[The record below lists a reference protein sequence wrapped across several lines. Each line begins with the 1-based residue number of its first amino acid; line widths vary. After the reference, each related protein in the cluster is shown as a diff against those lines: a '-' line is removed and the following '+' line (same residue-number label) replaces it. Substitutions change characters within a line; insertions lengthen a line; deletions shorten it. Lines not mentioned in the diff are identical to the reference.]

1 MKHWMSLALILVFSP
16 LAWTS
21 TNAVVEENLYL
32 QYQSEIQTDDSL
44 KSVKLAPGITSF
56 SQKLFV
62 DALED
67 LLAAGSVEAEK
78 TLTSV
83 SSIHYDLVERLRLE
97 ILKIKHGQTTVLPRS
112 LVNEVSNELKKTY
125 PNVQVIYVLAVYEVE
140 LENAGH
146 SDLIEEAKLHSEYA
160 NISGTTDS
168 IREISPEIIRDV
180 VNNTPSVTT
189 YMNGEYVNSIKLFM
203 FCRDNRIYPCLMIMK
218 DINGNLVRN
227 TDGTL
232 WSHRSLASAKTGL
245 PSYSRNGNT
254 PAGVLTI
261 DSVMPVADQQISYG
275 KNRRMILNFVPK
287 SADETLLKSLLPA
300 SSYNNEWWQAGV
312 TARDI
317 GRNLLRIHGTGKINT
332 DPNTPYFPYM
342 RTSGCIAQKENTY
355 NGVVYNDQRILL
367 DAVMA
372 ALGLAP
378 KFENE
383 VQVKGVLYIMEMDEV
398 AAQVELADLNAIGI
412 L

>member
-21 TNAVVEENLYL
+21 TSAVVEENLYL
-32 QYQSEIQTDDSL
+32 QYQYEIQTDESL
-44 KSVKLAPGITSF
+44 KSSKLAPGITSF

-67 LLAAGSVEAEK
+67 LLASGSEEAEK
-78 TLTSV
+78 TLSSV
-83 SSIHYDLVERLRLE
+83 SAIHYDLVEKLRLE
-97 ILKIKHGQTTVLPRS
+97 ILKIKYGRTTALPRS
-112 LVNEVSNELKKTY
+112 LVNEVSSELKKIS
-125 PNVQVIYVLAVYEVE
+125 PNLQVIYVIAIYEVE

-146 SDLIEEAKLHSEYA
+146 SDLIEEAKLHSEYL
-160 NISGTTDS
+160 NISESTDR
-168 IREISPEIIRDV
+168 IGEISPEIIGDV
-180 VNNTPSVTT
+180 VYNTPNIST

-218 DINGNLVRN
+218 DIDGNLVRN

-232 WSHRSLASAKTGL
+232 WNHRSLASAKTGL

-254 PAGVLTI
+254 PAGILTI
-261 DSVMPVADQQISYG
+261 DSVMPTADQQISFG
-275 KNRRMILNFVPK
+275 KNRRMILNFIPK
-287 SADETLLKSLLPA
+287 SVGEKLYKSLLPA
-300 SSYNNEWWQAGV
+300 SSFNNEWWQPSV
-312 TARDI
+312 TARDV

-332 DPNTPYFPYM
+332 DPNTPYFPFM

-355 NGVVYNDQRILL
+355 DGVVYNDQRVLL

-372 ALGLAP
+372 ALGLAA

-383 VQVKGVLYIMEMDEV
+383 VQIKGLLYIMEMDEV

>member
-16 LAWTS
+16 LAWTG

-44 KSVKLAPGITSF
+44 KSAKLAPGMTSF

-67 LLAAGSVEAEK
+67 LLASGSEEAEK
-78 TLTSV
+78 TLSSV
-83 SSIHYDLVERLRLE
+83 SAIHYDLVEKLRLE
-97 ILKIKHGQTTVLPRS
+97 ILKIKYGRTTALPRS
-112 LVNEVSNELKKTY
+112 LVNEVSSELKKIS
-125 PNVQVIYVLAVYEVE
+125 PNLQVIYVIAIYEVE

-146 SDLIEEAKLHSEYA
+146 SDLIEEAKLHSEYL
-160 NISGTTDS
+160 NISESTDR
-168 IREISPEIIRDV
+168 IGEISPEIIGDV
-180 VNNTPSVTT
+180 VYNTPNIST

-218 DINGNLVRN
+218 DIDGNLVRN

-232 WSHRSLASAKTGL
+232 WNHRSLASAKTGL

-254 PAGVLTI
+254 PAGILTI
-261 DSVMPVADQQISYG
+261 DSVMPTADQQISFG
-275 KNRRMILNFVPK
+275 KNRRMILNFIPK
-287 SADETLLKSLLPA
+287 SAGEKLHKSLLPA
-300 SSYNNEWWQAGV
+300 SSFNNEWWQPSV
-312 TARDI
+312 TARDV

-332 DPNTPYFPYM
+332 DPNTPYFPFM

-355 NGVVYNDQRILL
+355 DGVVYNDQRVLL
-367 DAVMA
+367 DAMMA

-383 VQVKGVLYIMEMDEV
+383 VQIKGLLYIMEMDEV

>member
-1 MKHWMSLALILVFSP
+1 LVFSP

-21 TNAVVEENLYL
+21 TTAVVEENLYL
-32 QYQSEIQTDDSL
+32 QYQSEIQTDASL
-44 KSVKLAPGITSF
+44 KSAQLAPGMTSF
-56 SQKLFV
+56 AQKLFV

-67 LLAAGSVEAEK
+67 LLASGSIEAGK
-78 TLTSV
+78 TLSSV
-83 SSIHYDLVERLRLE
+83 SAIHYDLVEKLRLE
-97 ILKIKHGQTTVLPRS
+97 ILKIKYGETTVLPRT
-112 LVNEVSNELKKTY
+112 LVNEVSNELKKTA
-125 PNVQVIYVLAVYEVE
+125 PNLQVIYVIAVYEKE
-140 LENAGH
+140 LEDAGH
-146 SDLIEEAKLHSEYA
+146 TELIEQAKLHSEYL
-160 NISGTTDS
+160 NISEERDG
-168 IREISPEIIRDV
+168 IREISPDIIRDV

-189 YMNGEYVNSIKLFM
+189 YMNGEYVNSVRIFM
-203 FCRDNRIYPCLMIMK
+203 FCRDNRIYPCLMILK
-218 DINGNLVRN
+218 DVNGNLVREA
-227 TDGTL
+227 DGSL
-232 WSHRSLASAKTGL
+232 WTHRALASAKTGL
-245 PSYSRNGNT
+245 PSYTRNGNT

-287 SADETLLKSLLPA
+287 SANETLYKSLLPL
-300 SSYNNEWWQAGV
+300 SSYNNEWWQPSV

-355 NGVVYNDQRILL
+355 NDITYNDQRVLL
-367 DAVMA
+367 DAIMS

-383 VQVKGVLYIMEMDEV
+383 VQIKGVLYIMEIDEV
-398 AAQVELADLNAIGI
+398 AAQVELADINAIGI
-412 L
+412 K